1 MVAAGGIDP
10 GWYGA
15 ATGVARREI
24 WQVLPK
30 TPVTDSTARRRG
42 PRARQP
48 VNLAFVAV
56 QDRGILSRKSI
67 LHSKAEVMPHFQF
80 EPVTMP
86 PEAQKL
92 RAEVRAFLDAERDKG
107 TFAPAVGSMVEADS
121 TFSEK
126 IGAKGWLGMTWP
138 KQYGGAER
146 SSLERYVVVEELLA
160 AGAPCLAHWIAER
173 QSGPQILR
181 HGSERAK
188 KMILPEIA
196 AGRCYFAIGMS
207 EPDTGSDL
215 ASVKT
220 RAVKADGG
228 WRITGRKVWTSYA
241 HKAHYLIALVRTSG
255 TAEQRHFGLTQFI
268 VDLKSP
274 GVSIRPIYNL
284 YGGHD
289 FNEVTFDDVLVADDM
304 SVGGEGRG
312 WDMVVSELAF
322 ERSGPDRFM
331 STYPLLAEAVS
342 ELGANPEPMAAA
354 EIGRAVAHL
363 ATLRHMSACI
373 AGMLNE
379 GKSPVTE
386 AALVKDLGTTLEQE
400 IPEIVRRV
408 LPVEPRAM
416 GGDNGYADLQQLA
429 QMQCVSYSIRGG
441 TREILRGM
449 IARGLGLR

>member
-1 MVAAGGIDP
+1 
-10 GWYGA
+10 
-15 ATGVARREI
+15 
-24 WQVLPK
+24 
-30 TPVTDSTARRRG
+30 
-42 PRARQP
+42 
-48 VNLAFVAV
+48 
-56 QDRGILSRKSI
+56 
-67 LHSKAEVMPHFQF
+67 MPQFHF
-80 EPVTMP
+80 EPVNMP
-86 PEAQKL
+86 PKAVRL
-92 RAEVRAFLDAERDKG
+92 RAEVRAFLDDEIAKG
-107 TFAPAVGSMVEADS
+107 SFTPSVGAMVEADES
-121 TFSEK
+121 FSRK
-126 IGAKGWLGMTWP
+126 LGAKGWLGMTWP
-138 KQYGGAER
+138 KQYGGGER

-160 AGAPCLAHWIAER
+160 AGAPALCHWIAER

-188 KMILPEIA
+188 RMILPEIA

-228 WRITGRKVWTSYA
+228 WRITGRKVWTSFA
-241 HKAHYLIALVRTSG
+241 HRAHYLIALVRTSG
-255 TAEQRHFGLTQFI
+255 APEQRHLGLTQFI
-268 VDLKSP
+268 VDMKSP
-274 GVSIRPIYNL
+274 GITVRPIYNL

-289 FNEVTFDDVLVADDM
+289 FNEVTFDDVFVADDM

-331 STYPLLAEAVS
+331 STYPLLVALVDEV
-342 ELGANPEPMAAA
+342 GTDPDRHAAA
-354 EIGRAVAHL
+354 EIGRLVAHL
-363 ATLRHMSACI
+363 STLRRMSASI

-386 AALVKDLGTTLEQE
+386 AAVVKDLGTAFEQE
-400 IPEIVRRV
+400 IPEVARRIA
-408 LPVEPRAM
+408 PVEPLMPRPNLPPM
-416 GGDNGYADLQQLA
+416 PDYANLQGLS
-429 QMQCVSYSIRGG
+429 QMQCVSYSLRGG